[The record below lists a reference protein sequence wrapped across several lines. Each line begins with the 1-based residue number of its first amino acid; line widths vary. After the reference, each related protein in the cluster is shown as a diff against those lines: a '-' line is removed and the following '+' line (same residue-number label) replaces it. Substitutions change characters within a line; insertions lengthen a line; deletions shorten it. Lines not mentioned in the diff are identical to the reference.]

1 VTNGTTLFLILLW
14 AVLAFPSSGLQTA
27 PARPPPQQNSE
38 ITESNWEQNPQ
49 IKAIREM
56 VAATDAALKNHSFK
70 TSERRFEYCP
80 NVQLTVRRIAQDSKG
95 AAPWYETYSEGQD
108 ESWNFHYYYD
118 SGGRLRFVSATAR
131 SANGTRE
138 ELHIYFDENG
148 KRLWKTDKLLKG
160 QGCPGCFSAYYDSD
174 KALAFD
180 PAKDF
185 ANDEGCKEIK
195 PNPKV
200 KQSSP

>member
-1 VTNGTTLFLILLW
+1 
-14 AVLAFPSSGLQTA
+14 
-27 PARPPPQQNSE
+27 
-38 ITESNWEQNPQ
+38 
-49 IKAIREM
+49 M
-56 VAATDAALKNHSFK
+56 
-70 TSERRFEYCP
+70 
-80 NVQLTVRRIAQDSKG
+80 
-95 AAPWYETYSEGQD
+95 
-108 ESWNFHYYYD
+108 
-118 SGGRLRFVSATAR
+118 AR

>member
-1 VTNGTTLFLILLW
+1 MTNGATLFLMTLW
-14 AVLAFPSSGLQTA
+14 AVLAFPYSGQMTIPSQPAA
-27 PARPPPQQNSE
+27 PQKSE
-38 ITESNWEQNPQ
+38 ITESNWDQNPQ
-49 IKAIREM
+49 IIEIRKM
-56 VAATDAALKNHSFK
+56 VAAIDAKLKSHSPK
-70 TSERRFEYCP
+70 TSERRFEYCG
-80 NVQLTVRRIAQDSKG
+80 NMQLTVRRIAQDSKG
-95 AAPWYETYSEGQD
+95 AVPWYETYSEGQD

-118 SGGRLRFVSATAR
+118 SGGRLRFVSGTAR

-148 KRLWKTDKLLKG
+148 KRLWKTDKFLKG

-185 ANDEGCKEIK
+185 ANEEGCKEIK
-195 PNPKV
+195 PNPNPK
-200 KQSSP
+200 